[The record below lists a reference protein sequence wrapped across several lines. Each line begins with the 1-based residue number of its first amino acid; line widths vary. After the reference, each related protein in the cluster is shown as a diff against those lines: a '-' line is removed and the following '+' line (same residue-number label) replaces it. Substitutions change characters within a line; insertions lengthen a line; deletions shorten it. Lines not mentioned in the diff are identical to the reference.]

1 MNFTVCLM
9 NAEYVEYG
17 TLSVYRWTIEC
28 CTYYLYTTGIL
39 HTYLV
44 NYKPCILQ
52 KKHYRYIF
60 FLSVTKKVAQSPE

>member
-44 NYKPCILQ
+44 DYKPCILQ
-52 KKHYRYIF
+52 KKT
-60 FLSVTKKVAQSPE
+60 L